1 MLPRFQQGRLGEN
14 PAGNEVVISG
24 DVNNRDIDIKV
35 GFRDLS

>member
-14 PAGNEVVISG
+14 AGKEVVISG
-24 DVNNRDIDIKV
+24 DVTYSDIDIKF